1 MAYRIEERFAMKK
14 FWNWLVSF
22 FGFGEEELTKKEKLD
37 RLLNE
42 IGSQEKLNECKQMAF
57 QVIQKKDPI
66 QPGKPHPYEAT
77 IKGDCIIADAALTDY
92 HNEELNKSFGDAQ
105 YLITLIEN
113 GIGIE
118 LSNSSPKS
126 VKQKITGQ
134 IALAT
139 PEVEKLKKDLAVA
152 QKDLDVFKGANGL
165 GAAANYPESRSNS
178 LYFIV
183 GAAILEALFN
193 IAFLREQL
201 DGHIALFVAIA
212 VAAMNVGVNVWFGIE
227 HRLKNHID
235 AKLASKGRMYKL
247 YAAAAI
253 LFLNSFIAYI
263 RYSMLPEGQDVNA
276 QFFLE
281 SGVLFLVGI
290 ILGVAAFNKGYA
302 LDDPYPDYGRLSRK
316 VDYIEN
322 DIKHFAVQ
330 HADFCEATKK
340 QATTAHQTLKQR
352 IHASANS
359 LSMTL
364 PEMSKKLHEWSAQ
377 RNQLNHVYSQLQ
389 EIFRGIIVAFHPDSE
404 GYPVK
409 VQELSPNTQ
418 LESHQTQ
425 VDNFIAQKEQ
435 IDKAVDELVKQVD
448 ESDDQLHSWLVGS
461 DAAALWRWP
470 N

>member
-1 MAYRIEERFAMKK
+1 MKK
-14 FWNWLVSF
+14 FWNWLISF
-22 FGFGEEELTKKEKLD
+22 FGFGEDELTKKEKLD
-37 RLLNE
+37 RLLDE
-42 IGSQEKLNECKQMAF
+42 IGSNKKLNECKKMAF
-57 QVIQKKDPI
+57 QIIQKKDPI
-66 QPGKPHPYEAT
+66 QPGKPHPYEAN
-77 IKGDCIIADAALTDY
+77 IRGDCIIVDAALTDY

-105 YLITLIEN
+105 YLITLIQN

-118 LSNSSPKS
+118 LSNFSSKS
-126 VKQKITGQ
+126 VQQKVAGQ
-134 IALAT
+134 IALST
-139 PEVEKLKKDLAVA
+139 PEVEKLKKDLTEA
-152 QKDLDVFKGANGL
+152 QRDLEVFKGANGL

-178 LYFIV
+178 LYFII

-201 DGHIALFVAIA
+201 DGHIALFVAIG
-212 VAAMNVGVNVWFGIE
+212 VAAMNVGVNVWFGIK

-235 AKLASKGRMYKL
+235 DEIAAKGRLFKF
-247 YAAAAI
+247 YAFLAI

-263 RYSMLPEGQDVNA
+263 RYSMIPEGQVLNA

-316 VDYIEN
+316 VDEIEN
-322 DIKHFAVQ
+322 QIKYFAVQ
-330 HADFCEATKK
+330 HADFCEDTKK
-340 QATTAHQTLKQR
+340 QATSAHKALKQR
-352 IHASANS
+352 IYSSANS

-389 EIFRGIIVAFHPDSE
+389 EIFRGIIIAHHPDSH
-404 GYPVK
+404 GYPREVH
-409 VQELSPNTQ
+409 QLSINTQ
-418 LESHQTQ
+418 LDSHQ
-425 VDNFIAQKEQ
+425 
-435 IDKAVDELVKQVD
+435 KQVD
-448 ESDDQLHSWLVGS
+448 SFISQKNEINESVENLVNQVNESDDELHNWLVGS

>member
-1 MAYRIEERFAMKK
+1 M
-14 FWNWLVSF
+14 SF
-22 FGFGEEELTKKEKLD
+22 FGFGQEELTKKEKLD
-37 RLLNE
+37 RLLEE
-42 IGSQEKLNECKQMAF
+42 IGSQEKLNECKKMAF
-57 QVIQKKDPI
+57 QLVQKKDPL

-77 IKGDCIIADAALTDY
+77 IRGDCIIADAALTEY

-105 YLITLIEN
+105 YLITLIQN

-118 LSNSSPKS
+118 LSNSSSKT

-139 PEVEKLKKDLAVA
+139 PEVDKLKKDLAIA
-152 QKDLDVFKGANGL
+152 QKDLEVFKGANGL
-165 GAAANYPESRSNS
+165 GAAANYPESKSNS

-183 GAAILEALFN
+183 GAAILESLFN

-201 DGHIALFVAIA
+201 DGHIALFVAVA

-227 HRLKNHID
+227 YRLKNHID
-235 AKLASKGRMYKL
+235 KDQAAKGRMYKL
-247 YAAAAI
+247 YAFMAI
-253 LFLNSFIAYI
+253 LFLNTFIAYI
-263 RYSMLPEGQDVNA
+263 RYSMLPEGQVVNA

-281 SGVLFLVGI
+281 SAVLFLVGI

-302 LDDPYPDYGRLSRK
+302 LDDPYPGYGHLSRK
-316 VDYIEN
+316 VDEIEN
-322 DIKHFAVQ
+322 QIKYFAVQ
-330 HADFCEATKK
+330 HADFCEAAKK
-340 QATTAHQTLKQR
+340 QATSAHSALKQR
-352 IHASANS
+352 IHSSANS

-364 PEMSKKLHEWSAQ
+364 PDMSKKLHEWSSH

-389 EIFRGIIVAFHPDSE
+389 EIFRGIIIAHHPDSA
-404 GYPVK
+404 GYPTE

-418 LESHQTQ
+418 LDSHQLQ
-425 VDNFIAQKEQ
+425 VDTFIARKDQ
-435 IDKAVDELVKQVD
+435 INESVENLVKQVD
-448 ESDDQLHSWLVGS
+448 DSDDELHNWLVGS

>member
-1 MAYRIEERFAMKK
+1 MKK
-14 FWNWLVSF
+14 LWNWLASF

-37 RLLNE
+37 RLLEE
-42 IGSQEKLNECKQMAF
+42 IGSQEKLNECKKMAF

-77 IKGDCIIADAALTDY
+77 IRGDCIIADAALTEF

-105 YLITLIEN
+105 YLITLIQN

-118 LSNSSPKS
+118 LSNSSSKS

-139 PEVEKLKKDLAVA
+139 PEVDKLKKDLAVA

-165 GAAANYPESRSNS
+165 GAAANYPESRSNA

-227 HRLKNHID
+227 NRLKNHID
-235 AKLASKGRMYKL
+235 EELASKGRMYKL
-247 YAAAAI
+247 YAFFAI

-290 ILGVAAFNKGYA
+290 ILGVAAFTKGYA

-316 VDYIEN
+316 VDDIEN
-322 DIKHFAVQ
+322 EIKHFAVQ
-330 HADFCEATKK
+330 HADFCEAAKK
-340 QATTAHQTLKQR
+340 QATSAHQALKQR
-352 IHASANS
+352 IYSSANS
-359 LSMTL
+359 LSLTL

-389 EIFRGIIVAFHPDSE
+389 EIFRGIIIAHHPDSE
-404 GYPVK
+404 GYPLK

-418 LESHQTQ
+418 LESHQKQ
-425 VDNFIAQKEQ
+425 VDGFIAQKDQ
-435 IDKAVDELVKQVD
+435 IDESVEKLVTQVD
-448 ESDDQLHSWLVGS
+448 ESDDELHNWLVGS